1 MKYTKALSP
10 YEIFVANIEAGN
22 DKQLIIRDLVE
33 SFGLHISSTKQVGA
47 ICAISTI
54 ENIYDKYG
62 LQNLTRVLSL
72 TIGTWEGDVNSFS
85 ANMLSAMARLIFTYD
100 TELVDDV
107 FKEKLGERSIREITR
122 SAHERSIGSL
132 GFAEAILFFYNRK
145 MKYPLDILKLHKT
158 KGRKPVMYSEEDEAE
173 NMEDYINGTDN
184 SSQDDETDEQQSFFA
199 PALTDNALNY

>member
-1 MKYTKALSP
+1 MRYLSP
-10 YEIFVANIEAGN
+10 ILKQETN
-22 DKQLIIRDLVE
+22 KQLIIRDLVE
-33 SFGLHISSTKQVGA
+33 SFGLHISSKKQVGA

-62 LQNLTRVLSL
+62 LQHLTRVLSL
-72 TIGTWEGDVNSFS
+72 TIGTWDGDVNSFS

-158 KGRKPVMYSEEDEAE
+158 KGRKPVMYSEEDEEE

-184 SSQDDETDEQQSFFA
+184 SSGRKCYDCCAFHKNS
-199 PALTDNALNY
+199 